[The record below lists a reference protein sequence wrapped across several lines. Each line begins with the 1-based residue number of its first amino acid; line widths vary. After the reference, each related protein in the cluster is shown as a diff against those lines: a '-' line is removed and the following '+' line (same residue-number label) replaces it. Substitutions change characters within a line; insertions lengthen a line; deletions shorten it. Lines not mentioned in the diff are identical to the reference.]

1 MSVVRTWAIA
11 LNGITGA
18 IVEVEA
24 DLSSHTPGFDLI
36 GLADKALG
44 EAVRRVSNAC
54 ANSGLPLPRRRIT
67 VNLSPAALPK
77 RGSGF
82 DVAIAMA
89 AIATEHEVSLESLQ
103 RTVHIGEL
111 GLDGRL
117 RPLPGVLPCVIA
129 ARDGGFDR
137 VIVPYGNRE
146 EALLVP
152 GIEVV
157 GAVALSDVAAAHG
170 VECETHLWE
179 PIAAPSPEP
188 AVAAPGDLKDVVGQ
202 RDAVEALIVA
212 AAGAHHVVMSGPPG
226 AGKTMLASRLPGIL
240 PALTHEQAI
249 DVACIR
255 SLTGAP
261 LSTLPSIVPFE
272 APHHTASVVALIG
285 GGSGIIRPG
294 AIARA
299 AHGVLFL
306 DEAAE
311 FPTAVLDG
319 LRQPLESGSITIHR
333 AGATATF
340 PARCQLV
347 LAMNPCPCGNYGV
360 RGAECVCPPQAIRRY
375 QSRLS
380 GPVRDRIDI
389 ELPMRRVTSTTLA
402 PTVTTGEARAR
413 VAEARDRAAHRL
425 RETPWRV
432 NAEVAGTYLRRE
444 PVVAGARDALDR
456 ALERGQITLRGYD
469 RSMRLAWTLADLD
482 GADKLSAA
490 HVGRALLL
498 KQGMAA

>member
-18 IVEVEA
+18 LVEVEA
-24 DLSSHTPGFDLI
+24 DLSSQTPAFDLI

-54 ANSGLPLPRRRIT
+54 FNAQLPLPRRRIT

-89 AIATEHEVSLESLQ
+89 AIATEHKISLESLH

-117 RPLPGVLPCVIA
+117 RPVPGVLPCVIA
-129 ARDGGFDR
+129 ARDAGFDR
-137 VIVPYGNRE
+137 VVVPFANRE

-152 GIEVV
+152 GIEVI
-157 GAVALSDVAAAHG
+157 GAVALSDVARAHG
-170 VECETHLWE
+170 VECEAHELE
-179 PIAAPSPEP
+179 PITSSSTV
-188 AVAAPGDLKDVVGQ
+188 VADPLPGDLKDVVGQ
-202 RDAVEALIVA
+202 RDAVESLIVA

-240 PALTHEQAI
+240 PDLTHEQAI

-255 SLTGAP
+255 SLAGAP
-261 LSTLPSIVPFE
+261 LMALPSVVPFE

-311 FPTAVLDG
+311 FPSAVLDG

-333 AGATATF
+333 AGAVATF

-347 LAMNPCPCGNYGV
+347 VAMNPCPCGNYGV
-360 RGAECVCPPQAIRRY
+360 RGAECTCPSPAIRRY

-402 PTVTTGEARAR
+402 STVTTAQARDR
-413 VAEARDRAAHRL
+413 VAAARERAAHRL

-432 NAEVAGTYLRRE
+432 NAEVSGAFLRRE

-482 GADKLSAA
+482 GTDKLSAT

-498 KQGMAA
+498 KQGMAV

>member
-1 MSVVRTWAIA
+1 MSVVRTWAVA
-11 LNGITGA
+11 LNGITGSL
-18 IVEVEA
+18 VEVEA
-24 DLSSHTPGFDLI
+24 DLSSQVPGFDLI

-44 EAVRRVSNAC
+44 EAVRRVGNACSNAQ
-54 ANSGLPLPRRRIT
+54 LPLPRRRIT

-82 DVAIAMA
+82 DVAIAIA
-89 AIATEHEVSLESLQ
+89 AIATEHEVSRDSLQ

-117 RPLPGVLPCVIA
+117 RPVPGVLPCVIA
-129 ARDGGFDR
+129 ARDAGFDR
-137 VIVPYGNRE
+137 VIVPYGNRD
-146 EALLVP
+146 EALLIP
-152 GIEVV
+152 GIEVI
-157 GAVALSDVAAAHG
+157 GAIALSDVAQAHG
-170 VECETHLWE
+170 LDCEAHELE
-179 PIAAPSPEP
+179 PLVASAAE
-188 AVAAPGDLKDVVGQ
+188 VTGGEVGDLKDVVGQ
-202 RDAVEALIVA
+202 RDAVESLIVA

-240 PALTHEQAI
+240 PDLTNEQAI

-255 SLTGAP
+255 SLAGAP
-261 LSTLPSIVPFE
+261 LSTLPSVVPFE

-299 AHGVLFL
+299 AHGILFL

-311 FPTAVLDG
+311 FPAAVLDG

-360 RGAECVCPPQAIRRY
+360 RGAECTCPPQAMRRY

-389 ELPMRRVTSTTLA
+389 ELPMRRVTSTTAA
-402 PTVTTGEARAR
+402 PTVTTHEARER
-413 VAEARDRAAHRL
+413 VAGARDRAAQRL

-432 NAEVAGTYLRRE
+432 NSEVAGAYLRRQS
-444 PVVAGARDALDR
+444 VVAGARDALDR

-482 GADKLSAA
+482 GVDRVTAT

>member
-18 IVEVEA
+18 LVEVEA

-54 ANSGLPLPRRRIT
+54 SNARLPLPRRRIT

-89 AIATEHEVSLESLQ
+89 AVATEHEVSLDSLH

-117 RPLPGVLPCVIA
+117 RPVPGVLPCVIA
-129 ARDGGFDR
+129 ARDAGFER

-146 EALLVP
+146 EAALVP
-152 GIEVV
+152 GITVI
-157 GAVALSDVAAAHG
+157 GAVGLSDVAAAHG
-170 VECETHLWE
+170 MECDAPELE
-179 PIAAPSPEP
+179 PIVTSSAEP
-188 AVAAPGDLKDVVGQ
+188 TEPVPGDLKDVVGQ
-202 RDAVEALIVA
+202 RDAVESLIVA

-240 PALTHEQAI
+240 PDLTHEQAI

-255 SLTGAP
+255 SLSGAP
-261 LSTLPSIVPFE
+261 LSTLPSVVPFE

-311 FPTAVLDG
+311 FPAAVLDG

-360 RGAECVCPPQAIRRY
+360 RGAECTCPPQAIRRY

-402 PTVTTGEARAR
+402 PTVTTAQARER
-413 VAEARDRAAHRL
+413 VAEARERAAHRL
-425 RETPWRV
+425 KATPWRV
-432 NAEVAGTYLRRE
+432 NAEVSGTFLRRE
-444 PVVAGARDALDR
+444 PVIAGARDSLDR

-482 GADKLSAA
+482 GTDKLSAA

-498 KQGMAA
+498 KQGMTA